1 MVKEEINLK
10 PITPLS
16 STKQSS
22 STKKK
27 PPSHAK
33 QKAKQTGKHITFRI
47 PDALDTKIMRPDFVT
62 TVPENKR
69 YINALSRDIKHHFKI
84 EYKAKTEST
93 LQVVVVNLLH

>member
-1 MVKEEINLK
+1 MVKEEIEPK
-10 PITPLS
+10 PNTPLS

-47 PDALDTKIMRPDFVT
+47 PDLDTKIMRPDFAT
-62 TVPENKR
+62 TVPENLVLMFSKR
-69 YINALSRDIKHHFKI
+69 MFG
-84 EYKAKTEST
+84 ST
-93 LQVVVVNLLH
+93 LPTDVQGC

>member
-1 MVKEEINLK
+1 MVKEELDPK
-10 PITPLS
+10 PNTPSS

-33 QKAKQTGKHITFRI
+33 QKAKQMGKHITFRI
-47 PDALDTKIMRPDFVT
+47 PDALDTKIMRPDIVT

-69 YINALSRDIKHHFKI
+69 YINALSRDLKHHFKI
-84 EYKAKTEST
+84 ENKAKTEST